1 MKDSALTSVIPAIAE
16 VASDHDLLI
25 ARCLEGEE
33 SAYLAVYNQYAG
45 MIFRLCFS
53 LLQNKEDA
61 EEVLQDSFEYAF
73 RRLENYDSKKAS
85 FKTWLYQISI
95 SRCRNKRRRKWL
107 VTLPLATF
115 FVDHA
120 VDETTPTPAES
131 IDLSEQQRLIWNAI
145 GELSPKLKEVSIL
158 RYYEN
163 MTYPEIGRVLS
174 IPPKTAE
181 SRMRLA
187 HKSLRQKLQV
197 DKSLST
203 MGDSHEK

>member
-1 MKDSALTSVIPAIAE
+1 MKGSTFAGVIPSIAE
-16 VASDHDLLI
+16 VASDQDLLI

-85 FKTWLYQISI
+85 FKTWLYQISV

-107 VTLPLATF
+107 VTLPLATL

-120 VDETTPTPAES
+120 VDEITPTPAES
-131 IDLSEQQRLIWNAI
+131 MDLSEQQNMIWEAI
-145 GELSPKLKEVSIL
+145 GELSPKLREVSIL

-187 HKSLRQKLQV
+187 HKSLRLKLQA
-197 DKSLST
+197 DTGLSKT
-203 MGDSHEK
+203 GDSHEK

>member
-1 MKDSALTSVIPAIAE
+1 MKGSTFAGVIPSIAE
-16 VASDHDLLI
+16 VASDQDLLI

-73 RRLENYDSKKAS
+73 RRLENYDSKKAG
-85 FKTWLYQISI
+85 FKTWLYQISV

-120 VDETTPTPAES
+120 VDEITPTPAES
-131 IDLSEQQRLIWNAI
+131 MDLSEQQNMIWEAI
-145 GELSPKLKEVSIL
+145 GELSPKLREVSIL

-187 HKSLRQKLQV
+187 HKSLRQMLQT
-197 DKSLST
+197 DKGLLT